1 MKALSGAD
9 SSVSKGKKASVQSF
23 ALESVEVQVRPNQGY
38 QGIEHSSGSQGATQT
53 ERLKKM

>member
-38 QGIEHSSGSQGATQT
+38 QAIEHLSGSQGATQT
-53 ERLKKM
+53 ER